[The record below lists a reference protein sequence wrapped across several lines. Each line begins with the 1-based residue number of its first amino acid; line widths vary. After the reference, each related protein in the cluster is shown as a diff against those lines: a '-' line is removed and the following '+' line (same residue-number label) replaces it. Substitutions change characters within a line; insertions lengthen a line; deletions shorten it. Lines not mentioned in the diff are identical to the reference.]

1 MVEGAKALAGVEE
14 GFEDAEARLHVRL
27 APFTRCRV
35 PVFHG
40 CDAGASHGEV
50 GGVEDVA
57 GRAVDIF
64 SGGGAV
70 SEAEDGEDG
79 EVAAEGHGDAFGA
92 AFLVGGGDA
101 AEDAGPG
108 LSWLVVGGYG
118 FVG

>member
-1 MVEGAKALAGVEE
+1 MGESAKVFAGGKE
-14 GFEDAEARLHVRL
+14 GFEDAETSLHVRL
-27 APFTRCRV
+27 APFARVRV
-35 PVFHG
+35 PVFDC
-40 CDAGASHGEV
+40 CDAGAGHGEV

-57 GRAVDIF
+57 GGGVHF
-64 SGGGAV
+64 VGGGIGGG
-70 SEAEDGEDG
+70 EAEDGEDV

-108 LSWLVVGGYG
+108 LPWLVVCGDG